1 MHIEGH
7 IDALRTDLAATAGL
21 GDDTTMRV
29 AEQLSRA
36 LGPAFRLRLQDIL
49 AEAALELNGQ
59 LASGHVELRL
69 SASDVG
75 LAYAESAPESEPA
88 SDDAQAARI
97 TLRLPE
103 SLKARAEAAA
113 AAEGVSLNTWLVRAT
128 ARMLDRGRGG
138 PPGRRMTGFAT
149 S

>member
-1 MHIEGH
+1 MEIEGH

-21 GDDTTMRV
+21 GDETTMRV

-69 SASDVG
+69 SAGDIG
-75 LAYAESAPESEPA
+75 LAYAESAPEAEA
-88 SDDAQAARI
+88 AEDDAQAARI
-97 TLRLPE
+97 TLRVPE
-103 SLKARAEAAA
+103 HLKARAEAAA
-113 AAEGVSLNTWLVRAT
+113 AAEGISL
-128 ARMLDRGRGG
+128 
-138 PPGRRMTGFAT
+138 
-149 S
+149 